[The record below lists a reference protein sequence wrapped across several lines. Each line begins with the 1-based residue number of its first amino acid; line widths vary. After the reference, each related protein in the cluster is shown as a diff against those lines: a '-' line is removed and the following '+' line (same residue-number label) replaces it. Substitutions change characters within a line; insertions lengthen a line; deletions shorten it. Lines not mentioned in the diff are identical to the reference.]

1 VHDNFVLSSLLETV
15 FDTPELGFDW
25 LLVLLIKMFIFL
37 ELLLSQL
44 VGVVYP
50 ESTLTGLSKGQGLT
64 KDTLEDVTDA
74 DDL

>member
-1 VHDNFVLSSLLETV
+1 MQESLVLSSLLLPLA
-15 FDTPELGFDW
+15 DCFDW
-25 LLVLLIKMFIFL
+25 LAFIRMFIFL

-50 ESTLTGLSKGQGLT
+50 ESTFTGLSRGQGLT
-64 KDTLEDVTDA
+64 RDTLEEVTEA